1 MNRQL
6 NVAATNTIKVRAL
19 ENDIQTAVATEKL
32 DGTCCYISEFEGN
45 PWLWARFDRKPT
57 KGAEKKFRKWQIGR
71 QKHGKQGEG
80 ESSNLSPTFKWDIL
94 KDFKETPQ
102 YWIPASGVEIVDGSP
117 IPDDIGHTP
126 GWVPISSSSRPHCW
140 HLQAVDLKAG
150 LALVLREE
158 LGGGLFVECVNLSS
172 LTGHTAELIGT
183 NINGNPYGLGTKKN
197 PIHLLVIHGTIKVE
211 NAPPISLEDIRAWF
225 KGSGQVEG
233 IVWHCANGTL
243 FKVHR
248 NHVSLKWP
256 VSDPTLTLRPVKIS
270 MDTND
275 LDIENDFI
283 ATMAK
288 LNGHT
293 CDSLKD
299 LERIVSELDNI
310 DGDCDQ
316 KNDEKS

>member
-1 MNRQL
+1 MEALGSVQKKISCVFETAVFDEPSAKREHQTYR
-6 NVAATNTIKVRAL
+6 VAATNTIKVRAL

-32 DGTCCYISEFEGN
+32 DGTCCYISEFED
-45 PWLWARFDRKPT
+45 LTVSQQRAQRR
-57 KGAEKKFRKWQIGR
+57 
-71 QKHGKQGEG
+71 
-80 ESSNLSPTFKWDIL
+80 SS
-94 KDFKETPQ
+94 

-225 KGSGQVEG
+225 KGSGQV
-233 IVWHCANGTL
+233 
-243 FKVHR
+243 HR